1 MDTKLKMEAPQPTK
15 GGAGNTGAGL
25 SATVTVAVIGAGLR
39 GMIYSSF
46 ALDRQYNMRIVAVA
60 DPRTERRERFRE
72 KFSIPDERCFGSW
85 DELFAGPKLADA
97 VFICTRDKDHF
108 EPAMKAMEA
117 GYHVLLEK
125 PMSPDWEE
133 CVALGRQAEQHNRI
147 LTICHVLRYA
157 PFFQEI
163 KRLVDEGRIGRLMSI
178 QHNENV
184 AYWHQAHSYVRGY
197 FSKSGEASPM
207 ILAKSC
213 HDLDMMAWLAGGDCL
228 SVASYGHLTYFRPE
242 FAPPGAPKYC
252 LDGCPVSQECKYY
265 APNIY
270 LIENGGWKAE
280 AACSDPSYEA
290 RYKAIKEG
298 PFGRCVYHCDNDV
311 VDHQVVSME
320 FEHEITAVF
329 TMSAFTEKCNRTLKL
344 MGTEGEIRA
353 TMETNEIQIRRFGS
367 GQEENI
373 RLTDAGGHV
382 GHGGGDSR
390 LVADFVTTV
399 RTQGAHTSATS
410 ARASIQSHL
419 MAFAAE
425 RSRLEKRMVHLDE
438 FRQG

>member
-1 MDTKLKMEAPQPTK
+1 MENITGSGRNA
-15 GGAGNTGAGL
+15 AGV
-25 SATVTVAVIGAGLR
+25 SATELGNAKASAPVTVTVIGAGLR
-39 GMIYSSF
+39 GMIYSGFS
-46 ALDRQYNMRIVAVA
+46 LNRPYDMKIVAVA
-60 DPRTERRERFRE
+60 DPREERRNLCRDKFGIPQE
-72 KFSIPDERCFGSW
+72 KCFSNWE
-85 DELFAGPKLADA
+85 ELFAGPRQSDA
-97 VFICTRDKDHF
+97 VFICTRDRDHF
-108 EPAMKAMEA
+108 EPAMRAMEA

-125 PMSPDWEE
+125 PMSPDWQE
-133 CVALGRQAEQHNRI
+133 CVALGKQAEKYSRL

-157 PFFQEI
+157 PFFVKI
-163 KRLVDEGRIGRLMSI
+163 KKLLDEGRIGKLMSI

-197 FSKSGEASPM
+197 FSKSVESSPM

-213 HDLDMMAWLAGGDCL
+213 HDLDIMAWLAGGSCL
-228 SVASYGHLTYFRPE
+228 SVASYGHLSYFRPE

-320 FEHEITAVF
+320 FEHDITAVF

-353 TMETNEIQIRRFGS
+353 TMETNEIQVRRFGS
-367 GQEENI
+367 GQEELI
-373 RLTDAGGHV
+373 RLTEPGGHV
-382 GHGGGDSR
+382 GHGGGDHR
-390 LVADFVTTV
+390 LVYDFIQSV
-399 RTQGAHTSATS
+399 RSQGTHTGATS
-410 ARASIQSHL
+410 AQASIQSHL
-419 MAFAAE
+419 MAFASE
-425 RSRLEKRMVHLDE
+425 RSRLEKRMVRLEE
-438 FRQG
+438 FLL